1 MPLKKHI
8 SALVYMSITF
18 IMLFKVQQSEC
29 SVQEKLGMR
38 RTDIPSLFYEVQMQW
53 DTYLKR
59 FLELT
64 QAAAEISRDMF

>member
-1 MPLKKHI
+1 MKKHI

-18 IMLFKVQQSEC
+18 IMLFKVQQSEGI
-29 SVQEKLGMR
+29 VQEKLVIR
-38 RTDIPSLFYEVQMQW
+38 RTSIQSLFYEVQMQW